1 MGGEN
6 HAARTSGTSLACFRD
21 EEANAVRTIFV
32 LDDDPDQ
39 AEVMAQALSGRG
51 RRVRAF
57 SDPIRALAALA
68 SEGCDLLV
76 ADLSMPWIDGKDVV
90 ASAQLRKPDLRVFL
104 VSGYPRG
111 AEIAEEEGVPF
122 FAKPVDLDA
131 LRGAVERALAEPPS
145 PLRSV

>member
-1 MGGEN
+1 
-6 HAARTSGTSLACFRD
+6 
-21 EEANAVRTIFV
+21 VRTIFV

-39 AEVMAQALSGRG
+39 AEVMAQALTGRG

-68 SEGCDLLV
+68 NDGADLLI

-90 ASAQLRKPDLRVFL
+90 ASAHLRRPELAIFL

-111 AEIAEEEGVPF
+111 AEIAAEAGVPF

-131 LRGAVERALAEPPS
+131 LRTAVEAALDGGSRTTHTA
-145 PLRSV
+145 R